1 MKPLFDVLVI
11 GGGHAGIEASC
22 AAARM
27 GMRVGLL
34 SMDPRTIGRLSC
46 NPSIGGSAKGHLA
59 IEIDALGGV
68 MPRIADAS
76 GIQFK
81 LLNTSKG
88 PAVWSPRSQ
97 NDKDLYPTFAQHLL
111 RQHRGITVVAQTA
124 VEILVRGSQVYGIK
138 TAENEELTASA
149 VILLSLIHI

>member
-1 MKPLFDVLVI
+1 MNNTFDILVI
-11 GGGHAGIEASC
+11 GGGHAGIEASTS
-22 AAARM
+22 AARM

-34 SMDPRTIGRLSC
+34 SMDAATIGRLSC

-97 NDKDLYPTFAQHLL
+97 NDKDLYPLFAQHLL
-111 RQHRGITVVAQTA
+111 RRQARVT
-124 VEILVRGSQVYGIK
+124 
-138 TAENEELTASA
+138 
-149 VILLSLIHI
+149 